1 MQSIKSLVIALF
13 AVVSMLTFARPD
25 TFDRPVHTLSV
36 GGLTTDQSLRKTAIE
51 TKVSAAMKKIAQ
63 ESGSLAFTLAIAS
76 TAGNEF
82 MNMGGGWTDYDAGD
96 AVLMSLAYYQSLEAT
111 LHLLSTPHNAAALA
125 RAIEQ
130 DRAGQARPRD
140 LATEQ

>member
-1 MQSIKSLVIALF
+1 MRVLSIATARDSLPDVLRTISADADVAVIAN
-13 AVVSMLTFARPD
+13 PD
-25 TFDRPVHTLSV
+25 GD
-36 GGLTTDQSLRKTAIE
+36 
-51 TKVSAAMKKIAQ
+51 
-63 ESGSLAFTLAIAS
+63 
-76 TAGNEF
+76 
-82 MNMGGGWTDYDAGD
+82 D